1 MRVRCGIV
9 PHNVCKWLITSFF
22 CSGCPCT
29 ALWTKRKIEVF
40 ENIGFGALFNLFAKF
55 FGKCP
60 SLSDCL
66 QNAFLTL
73 FHRIKTLCKML
84 DLSDFHFIQRTCT
97 LFSVSRNK
105 RNCRPLRK
113 EFDGVFDLPDFHTE
127 FFGYLF
133 QIYFFHITVYQL
145 CSVSFSTI
153 RYNSESS
160 IREKPLS
167 IECDRQR
174 ISSISRRI
182 RHIFY
187 LL

>member
-9 PHNVCKWLITSFF
+9 PHNVRKWLITSFF

-40 ENIGFGALFNLFAKF
+40 ENIGFGTFFNLFAEF

-60 SLSDCL
+60 CLSDCL

-73 FHRIKTLCKML
+73 FHRIKTLCNML
-84 DLSDFHFIQRTCT
+84 DLSDFHLIQRTCT

-145 CSVSFSTI
+145 CSVYRFF
-153 RYNSESS
+153 
-160 IREKPLS
+160 
-167 IECDRQR
+167 RQ
-174 ISSISRRI
+174 
-182 RHIFY
+182 
-187 LL
+187 